1 MNKFRVY
8 GLTCVL
14 MIAAAAA
21 NATTIVMP
29 TDEQL
34 IAKSPVIVTGTVL
47 STNAVDRNGA
57 IWTEVKLSVA
67 NAMKGSVADTIT
79 VRELGGEANG
89 RFTKIF
95 GAAEFNAGERVL
107 LFLEPS
113 PQGGYRTMDLFV
125 GKMTEA
131 RQMNG
136 RRLWMRDDAGADVM
150 LLDANFQPIHAKN
163 VQRDAVAFETFV
175 ADRVAGRAG
184 RNNYGIENPV
194 LEKTIKGEQ
203 GAQEDFTLI
212 SEPQVYRWGR
222 FDNGTSA
229 QWFSAGTQ
237 PGYTGG
243 GVTEMQTAMN
253 VWTSYSQAKI
263 LYTYSGVRTGSLGG
277 LTTPNGVNEVLFND
291 PNNEISG
298 TFSGSGVVGTG
309 GFNGVSGTA
318 PWNAPFDADA
328 THLAGAHTSYNISEG
343 NLTIQDG
350 VSPTT
355 GINSTRLA
363 EIVAHEFGHTIGL
376 GHSTDN
382 TALMYAFVTGL
393 GPSLRSDDQVAAR
406 WLYPNGVVTPPPT
419 TNPPAAPSNLTAGA
433 SGTSVNLSWT
443 DNANNETSQ
452 SVYMATGNGSF
463 SKIGDVGANAVAAM
477 VNGFTAGTY
486 RFYITAS
493 NSAGSSSGSNIATA
507 TVSGG
512 GTTQPL
518 VANFSV
524 SPQSGVVNVT
534 NFAFTDQSTGPITS
548 RSWNFGDGTSSTST
562 NPSHVYTHAGQF
574 TVTLTITGNG
584 TSAQA
589 SSVVIVSSTLAAAF
603 SWSPANPSVNDL
615 ITFNDQST
623 GGVSSWYWTFG
634 DGSLSQQQNPTK
646 QYSNSGTYTVTLTI
660 ARGTETQTATKSIV
674 VSAVAP
680 TVPPVVAAFDASNN
694 TPIVG
699 ENVTFNDRSS
709 GSPTSWTWSFGDGTT
724 STAQNPV
731 HSYGAPGS
739 YTVMLFATNA
749 FTSSAATKT
758 ITVASIAPYRS
769 LVSAAAQQG
778 GLGGT
783 SWRTELSLFNA
794 GTQSASV
801 TALFIPSAGGSMV
814 TRSIFLAPH
823 QSAIYANTLLDLFG
837 IANGAGAVAI
847 EATSPSTA
855 AQLRVTSRTFTNGSR
870 GTYGQ
875 SVPDVRSDDLE
886 TTLYLTGIQ
895 SNASFRTNIGLVNRG
910 TTDVGATLTLY
921 NANGNTVS
929 TANVT
934 IPANSYQQSSLPQFF
949 PETAGRSYDAMSMRV
964 TTTAAD
970 VVTAC
975 ASVIDNSSQDPVY
988 MQAMPARGGSSMTIP
1003 AIGRANGANGT
1014 FWRSDLMFFNPSNNH
1029 ILLSLRY
1036 ANTTKSLGLNAHETY
1051 LVSDILT
1058 QFGFSSGNGPLTVSW
1073 TGVVA
1078 PVVTNRTYT
1087 TDGSGGTFGQSID
1100 PIAAFTNEMFV
1111 PGLRTDVSYR
1121 SNVGVLNGGSDAEQL
1136 TVSLLS
1142 PAGFELGSTQIVL
1155 QPGELTQQSVT
1166 SLFPNLSASIGS
1178 FTLQVRGDADAKI
1191 FAYGSMI
1198 DNASGDP
1205 VFFAGR

>member
-14 MIAAAAA
+14 MMAAAAA
-21 NATTIVMP
+21 RATTIIMP

-47 STNAVDRNGA
+47 STNAVERNGSV
-57 IWTEVKLSVA
+57 WTEAKVSVA
-67 NAMKGSVADTIT
+67 NAMKGSVSDTIT

-95 GAAEFNAGERVL
+95 GAAEYKAGERVL

-125 GKMTEA
+125 GKLTEA

-136 RRLWMRDDAGADVM
+136 RLLWMRDDAGADATM
-150 LLDANFQPIHAKN
+150 LDANFEPIHAKN

-184 RNNYGIENPV
+184 RGNYGVENPV
-194 LEKTIKGEQ
+194 LQKNAKSGTGV
-203 GAQEDFTLI
+203 QEDFTLI
-212 SEPQVYRWGR
+212 SDPQIYRWGR
-222 FDNGTSA
+222 FDTSTSA
-229 QWFSAGTQ
+229 AWFSAGTQ

-243 GVTEMQTAMN
+243 GVSEMQTAMN
-253 VWTSYSQAKI
+253 VWTGYSQAKI
-263 LYTYSGVRTGSLGG
+263 FYTYSGVRTGSLGG

-298 TFSGSGVVGTG
+298 TFTGSGVVGTG
-309 GFNGVSGTA
+309 GFNGVSGSAQWTA
-318 PWNAPFDADA
+318 PFTADA
-328 THLAGAHTSYNISEG
+328 SHTAGVHTAVNISEG

-350 VSPTT
+350 VSPST
-355 GINSTRLA
+355 GISSVRLS
-363 EIVAHEFGHTIGL
+363 EIVAHEFGHTLGL

-382 TALMYAFVTGL
+382 TALMYAYVTGL
-393 GPSLRSDDQVAAR
+393 GPSLRSDDQTAAR
-406 WLYPNGVVTPPPT
+406 WLYPNGSVAPPPA
-419 TNPPAAPSNLTAGA
+419 TNPPSAPSNLSATAAG
-433 SGTSVNLSWT
+433 SNVNLSWT

-452 SVYMATGNGSF
+452 SIYMATGSGSF
-463 SKIGDVGANAVAAM
+463 SKIGDVGANVTGATVS
-477 VNGFTAGTY
+477 GFTNGTY
-486 RFYITAS
+486 RFYVTAS
-493 NSAGSSSGSNIATA
+493 NSAGSSTGSNIATA

-512 GTTQPL
+512 TTQQL

-534 NFAFTDQSTGPITS
+534 NFAFTDQSTGPVTS
-548 RSWNFGDGTSSTST
+548 RTWNFGDGASSTST
-562 NPSHVYTHAGQF
+562 NPTHVYTRAGQF

-584 TSAQA
+584 TSAQT
-589 SSVVIVSSTLAAAF
+589 SSVVIVSSTLAAGF
-603 SWSPANPSVNDL
+603 NWSPANPSVNDAV
-615 ITFNDQST
+615 TFNDQST

-634 DGSLSQQQNPTK
+634 DGSLSQQQNPVK
-646 QYSNSGTYTVTLTI
+646 QYGNPGTYSVTLTI
-660 ARGTETQTATKSIV
+660 TRGTETSTATKSIV
-674 VSAVAP
+674 VSASSP
-680 TVPPVVAAFDASNN
+680 TVPPVAAAFDASNN
-694 TPIVG
+694 SPIAG
-699 ENVTFNDRSS
+699 ENVTFNDRST
-709 GSPTSWTWSFGDGTT
+709 GSPTSWTWSFGDGST

-731 HSYGAPGS
+731 HAYAAPGS
-739 YTVMLFATNA
+739 YTVMLFAANA
-749 FTSSAATKT
+749 FTSGTATKT
-758 ITVASIAPYRS
+758 INVASIAPYRS
-769 LVSAAAQQG
+769 LISAAAQQG

-794 GTQSASV
+794 GTQSANV

-847 EATSPSTA
+847 EATSPSTS

-895 SNASFRTNIGLVNRG
+895 SNAAFRTNIGLVNRG
-910 TTDVGATLTLY
+910 GTDVGATLTLY
-921 NANGNTVS
+921 DSTGNTVS
-929 TANVT
+929 TASVT
-934 IPANSYQQSSLPQFF
+934 IPANSYQQSSLSQFF
-949 PETAGRSYDAMSMRV
+949 PETAGRSYNAMSMRV

-1029 ILLSLRY
+1029 MVVTLRY
-1036 ANTTKSLGLNAHETY
+1036 AETTKTLGLNAHETY

-1058 QFGFSSGNGPLTVSW
+1058 QFGFSAGNGPLTLSW
-1073 TGVVA
+1073 AGGVA

-1087 TDGSGGTFGQSID
+1087 TDGTGGTFGQSID
-1100 PIAAFTNEMFV
+1100 PIAAFSNEMFV

-1121 SNVGVLNGGSDAEQL
+1121 SNVGVLNGGSSAEQL

-1155 QPGELTQQSVT
+1155 QPGELLQQSVT
-1166 SLFPNLSASIGS
+1166 SLFPSLSSSIGS
-1178 FTLQVRGDADAKI
+1178 FTLQVRGDADAKL